1 MTLAFPLKCFRSK
14 IISAATVRIIGL
26 TKIEFLP
33 PDWIYLS
40 IETMTV
46 VFPEIRL
53 RCKKFYLFWVHCG
66 LQDSHKV
73 YSIREATVEQNQT
86 VCFIGI
92 HGFQMPLVCPNGVGG
107 GVYGVFDSRGR
118 LQCWAIE
125 ILELRIHHMPPYAPL
140 PGGLDITLI
149 GA

>member
-1 MTLAFPLKCFRSK
+1 ML
-14 IISAATVRIIGL
+14 SAATVRIIGL

-33 PDWIYLS
+33 LDWIYLS
-40 IETMTV
+40 IRTMTV

-53 RCKKFYLFWVHCG
+53 RYEKFYLFWVHCG

-73 YSIREATVEQNQT
+73 NSIREATVKQSQT

-92 HGFQMPLVCPNGVGG
+92 HGFQMPLVCPKGVGEG
-107 GVYGVFDSRGR
+107 RRYGVFDSRGR

-125 ILELRIHHMPPYAPL
+125 ILEI
-140 PGGLDITLI
+140 
-149 GA
+149 

>member
-1 MTLAFPLKCFRSK
+1 MRGAGEGEGHFTVTLAFPLKCFRSK
-14 IISAATVRIIGL
+14 IISAATVCIIGL

-53 RCKKFYLFWVHCG
+53 RCEKFYLFWVHCG

-92 HGFQMPLVCPNGVGG
+92 HGF
-107 GVYGVFDSRGR
+107 
-118 LQCWAIE
+118 
-125 ILELRIHHMPPYAPL
+125 
-140 PGGLDITLI
+140 
-149 GA
+149 